1 MSKGTRLETFDVER
15 GDVVS
20 LVREDVARLYGGGP
34 DIGGRILWEFFR
46 WFLGGEDSHM
56 SDPRDEMLLAG
67 LKEHQRKNAQRMYER
82 LLAQQEKANG
92 RWRKEAK
99 DAPECRGKPRDAVA
113 TEKGREG
120 RGENPSASDK
130 DSLLPPGG
138 ESGSAGSAS
147 GGAAILVPFPSPKYL
162 REVALAKNGDEGAK
176 FDWDML
182 EDLKL
187 DPVTAILRY
196 VGEEDKAISRNTLSK
211 YLRELGQ
218 GTVADIFIDIV
229 EKGEVRARDMGKVLF
244 KRLKNVK
251 ETRECES

>member
-1 MSKGTRLETFDVER
+1 MSKGTRLEAFDAER

-20 LVREDVARLYGGGP
+20 LAREDVARLYGGGP
-34 DIGGRILWEFFR
+34 KIGGRILWEFFG
-46 WFLGGEDSHM
+46 WFLGVEDSHM
-56 SDPRDEMLLAG
+56 KDPRDEMLLAG
-67 LKEHQRKNAQRMYER
+67 LKEHQRKNAHRMYER
-82 LLAQQEKANG
+82 LLAQQEKAIG

-99 DAPECRGKPRDAVA
+99 DALGCVGMPRDAGA
-113 TEKGREG
+113 TGKGSEG
-120 RGENPSASDK
+120 RGENPSVSDK
-130 DSLLPPGG
+130 DSLLSPRG
-138 ESGSAGSAS
+138 ESGSTGSAS
-147 GGAAILVPFPSPKYL
+147 GGAATLVPFPSPKYL
-162 REVALAKNGDEGAK
+162 REVALVKNGDEGAK

-196 VGEEDKAISRNTLSK
+196 VGEEEKAISRSTLAK

-218 GTVADIFIDIV
+218 GTVVDIFIDIV